1 MEQKSLASLQE
12 RARSNFLFRVSLT
25 FIPRKKQMERDLTLR
40 TYRKLLDSY
49 LETEHHPIALEDYF
63 LGDFRSDRPLLLR
76 HDVDRDPERS
86 LDMARIEHEIGV
98 RGTYYFRTIPGVFNP
113 SIIRSIGE
121 LGHEIGYHYEDLA
134 RCKGDM
140 QKAIREFR
148 KNLEALRAYV
158 PVRTVCMHGSP
169 LSKHDNRK
177 IFEHLNPEEE
187 GILGEPYLHI
197 EPGSFFY
204 LSDTGGRW
212 DGGASSVRDSSEG
225 DRYGIRTS
233 FELME
238 ALHAGRLPSHIH
250 QTVHPQRWIDARIP
264 WIREQGLQTIKNGIK
279 RILKRS
285 R

>member
-1 MEQKSLASLQE
+1 
-12 RARSNFLFRVSLT
+12 
-25 FIPRKKQMERDLTLR
+25 MERDLTLR
-40 TYRKLLDSY
+40 TYRKLLESY
-49 LETEHHPIALEDYF
+49 LEEHYHPIALEDYF
-63 LGDFRSDRPLLLR
+63 MKGLENEGTLLLR

-86 LDMARIEHEIGV
+86 LEMARIEHEIGL

-113 SIIRSIGE
+113 SIIHSIAE

-140 QKAIREFR
+140 KRALEAFR
-148 KNLEALRAYV
+148 RNLEALRACY

-169 LSKHDNRK
+169 LSRHDNRR
-177 IFEHLNPEEE
+177 IFEHLDPEQE

-204 LSDTGGRW
+204 LSDTGGHW

-225 DRYGIRTS
+225 DLYGIRTS
-233 FELME
+233 FELMS
-238 ALHAGRLPSHIH
+238 ALHARRLPSQIH
-250 QTVHPQRWIDARIP
+250 QTVHPQRWIDARIT
-264 WIREQGLQTIKNGIK
+264 WLREQGLQSIKNGIK
-279 RILKRS
+279 RILKKS